1 MRKTKFLPYRRALN
15 NKQITFELLLAL
27 LSCLTIDGTSISK
40 TVSKSIT
47 SISSISKTGI
57 SISESSISQTSTIAI
72 SSIVKTSISISL
84 WLSISRPLAIVAK
97 TSIAETA
104 IAKSITTISSISKTR
119 ISISK
124 SSISKTST
132 IAIGSIEKTSISF
145 SLRLSLSL
153 TLGNMDNSS
162 RVGNI
167 PTSSS
172 ISSSKSW
179 ESGRGNSSNSYSVGN
194 IGDAVSGSNWGSKS
208 ISIAKTSIAKPSTIA
223 KTSIS
228 QTSSVPITSI
238 KESSIG
244 LSLSS
249 GKSSTAN
256 HKSNLDHVHPVT
268 VKLRIPC

>member
-27 LSCLTIDGTSISK
+27 LSCLTVDSTSISK

-47 SISSISKTGI
+47 TIPSISKTGI
-57 SISESSISQTSTIAI
+57 SISKSSISQTGTIAI
-72 SSIVKTSISISL
+72 SSIVQASISL
-84 WLSISRPLAIVAK
+84 WLSTSRPLAIVAK

-124 SSISKTST
+124 SSISKTGT
-132 IAIGSIEKTSISF
+132 IAIGSIEKTSISI

-162 RVGNI
+162 
-167 PTSSS
+167 S
-172 ISSSKSW
+172 
-179 ESGRGNSSNSYSVGN
+179 SYSVGN
-194 IGDAVSGSNWGSKS
+194 IRDSVSGSNWGSKS
-208 ISIAKTSIAKPSTIA
+208 ISIAKTRIAKSSTIA

-228 QTSSVPITSI
+228 QTSSVSITSI

-249 GKSSTAN
+249 SKSSTAN